1 MNTENKIL
9 NLFEQNSEWT
19 VQELSENISVSKQMI
34 HKVLKKLIDQKEI
47 EKFGSAPKTFY
58 RKLFTEKIETL
69 KFDISEEDEKF
80 LKKEFLLISE
90 TGKYLEGIDGFA
102 NWCKKRNLPIE
113 KTVKEFILTKE
124 KYTKFVDE
132 KGFIDGTEKL
142 KSTKGFD
149 EIYLKNLYYLDFYA
163 IERFGK
169 TKLGTIL
176 HYAKQGQNKFLM
188 QILMQEIAKPI
199 QDFIQNSN
207 IQAVGFVPPTIKR
220 ETQLMKFIENSVKTN
235 LPILQIKKMSGI
247 IPVPQKSLNKL
258 EERINNADTTFGVF
272 GNTNY
277 ETVLLIDDAVGSG
290 ATINQITKKLIDK
303 NVAKN
308 VIGLAI
314 VGSYK
319 GFEVITDV

>member
-163 IERFGK
+163 IERNKK

-290 ATINQITKKLIDK
+290 ATINQIAKKLIDK